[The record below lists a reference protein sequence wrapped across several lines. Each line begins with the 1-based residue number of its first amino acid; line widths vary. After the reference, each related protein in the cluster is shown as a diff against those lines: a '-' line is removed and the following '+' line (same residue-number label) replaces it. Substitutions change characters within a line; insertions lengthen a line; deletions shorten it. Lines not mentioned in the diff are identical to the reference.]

1 MPTSVDHYVTTNSL
15 EAGWISQLAVLTLD
29 LQRSGRPVSHLL
41 FKSTIIPMCWQ
52 LDIQNTPDTR
62 SLSQARFQRKSAD
75 EYQTFHA
82 IFDLW
87 IKVIDAEFYGMEEV
101 PCMEYLLRLCVA
113 LPVRIWMS
121 HYTATPTPHPM
132 FNSSSGQ
139 TPQSNA
145 GTSPSAPFRAISPN
159 YDCPHPEFTHRQ
171 THVKQHLSKQAYT
184 QTHAVRDL
192 MVRCPRQHSPV

>member
-41 FKSTIIPMCWQ
+41 VKSTIIPMCWQ

-139 TPQSNA
+139 TPPIQ
-145 GTSPSAPFRAISPN
+145 RW
-159 YDCPHPEFTHRQ
+159 
-171 THVKQHLSKQAYT
+171 HLSFCPIQGDKPQLWLPSSRVHT
-184 QTHAVRDL
+184 QTNT
-192 MVRCPRQHSPV
+192 CKTTSK